1 MKKKTCAFPG
11 SFNPFHQGHLYIINK
26 ALDYGFEK
34 IIVLVSYNENKG
46 PYNIKK
52 VFIEVKKTL
61 NNLNNKKIKIELN
74 CGLTAQYLKR
84 KKIKYIVRGYRNN
97 QDLRYEKNLL
107 NQYQKDYP
115 DLKCILFK
123 SDKKHQDISSSKL
136 TIY

>member
-1 MKKKTCAFPG
+1 MKKKICAFPG
-11 SFNPFHQGHLYIINK
+11 SFNPFHQGHMYVINQ
-26 ALDYGFEK
+26 ALNYGFDK
-34 IIVLVSYNENKG
+34 VIVLVSYNENKR

-52 VFIEVKKTL
+52 VFIEVKKIL
-61 NNLNNKKIKIELN
+61 KNINNKKIKIKLN
-74 CGLTAQYLKR
+74 QGLTVEYLKA
-84 KKIKYIVRGYRNN
+84 KNIEYIIRGYRNYK
-97 QDLRYEKNLL
+97 DLQYEKNLL